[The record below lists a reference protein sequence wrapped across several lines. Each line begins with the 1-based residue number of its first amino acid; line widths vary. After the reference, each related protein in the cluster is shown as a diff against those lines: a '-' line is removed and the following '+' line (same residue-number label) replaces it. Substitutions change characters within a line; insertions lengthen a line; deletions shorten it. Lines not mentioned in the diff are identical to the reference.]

1 MSRVC
6 AEWQEVTGPTVQGR
20 AGIHKT
26 AHGAPGE
33 VPLCLWMKCL
43 YRYAFVKAAPEGCG
57 AP

>member
-20 AGIHKT
+20 AGIRKT

-33 VPLCLWMKCL
+33 VPLYLWMKCL
-43 YRYAFVKAAPEGCG
+43 YRYAFVKAAPEG
-57 AP
+57 